1 MIVCVSSIFRLRVG
15 VRLAAGG
22 RAARGLG
29 GVFSSLAAGC
39 DEKNAF
45 SEAWRFGGIVEQK
58 RMATTSTTITLDP
71 TVRARI
77 EANRQAALEKQRQAK
92 ERRAAEQNAA
102 GGSGGVGGTADP
114 LRPPPSKI
122 QLTAAPTRPNLPQA
136 IPRLPA
142 PFQTNAKPPLPT
154 APAAPVRPLAPAISA
169 VFRPSAPPAVRPP
182 ATGFFV
188 PPRPPASTSTSGFRP
203 RQPNGAANS
212 RPNAAAAAL
221 SWSKPP
227 PDPLKGYRSN
237 VELEYKPYH
246 KEILRA
252 IKSFEGGFT
261 QHLDTGF
268 ISFKHYNQ
276 MLQLLRQLP
285 GCDTTVKELPK
296 WILDN
301 FKDELAGVERVEQ
314 EPLQIQVEEDLLSK
328 MFPYQL
334 KGLHFGIQKRGCL
347 LLADEMGLGKSVQAL
362 AIARAY
368 SNQWP
373 LLIVCPSSVRYSWK
387 TQFERFLP
395 DIDDD
400 ECHSLKNT
408 MAART
413 KAAMKLAETA
423 QHRILLSG
431 TPALNRPAELFSQIK
446 IVDKKIL
453 PDFKQF
459 AERYCDYRQGRF
471 GMEAKGAENMEELG
485 TLLKHTCMIRR
496 LKSDVL
502 QDLPEKRRQIQ
513 YLTGKVINERLM
525 RVAEARKACEAV
537 LSKKNVKKEEKKRT
551 IMEYYLQTGE
561 AKADSVADHIIDTCF
576 YPSAP
581 PCKIL
586 VFAHHKT
593 VMDILSTRFAAQNIN
608 YMRMDGSTSGPQRE
622 AFVKQFQAEDSPIQ
636 VAILS
641 ISACSTGITLTAA
654 NRVFFAELYWT
665 PAILIQAEDR
675 AHRIGQ
681 KSPVICEYILAKK
694 TADVDIWPK
703 VKHKLNIL
711 ATADLNSEDFGGM
724 ANKERELD
732 DSVAKI
738 TDFFSVLEKE
748 DEDKENSS

>member
-1 MIVCVSSIFRLRVG
+1 
-15 VRLAAGG
+15 
-22 RAARGLG
+22 
-29 GVFSSLAAGC
+29 
-39 DEKNAF
+39 
-45 SEAWRFGGIVEQK
+45 
-58 RMATTSTTITLDP
+58 MATTSTPITIDP

-102 GGSGGVGGTADP
+102 GGSGGAADP

-122 QLTAAPTRPNLPQA
+122 QVTAAPARPNLPQA

-142 PFQTNAKPPLPT
+142 PVQSNVKPPLPI
-154 APAAPVRPLAPAISA
+154 APAAPAPPSAPAISA
-169 VFRPSAPPAVRPP
+169 VFRQTAPPAVRPP
-182 ATGFFV
+182 ATGFFIPPRPRPLPIHV
-188 PPRPPASTSTSGFRP
+188 RPAAVRNGFPPRPPASTSGFRP
-203 RQPNGAANS
+203 RQPGAAANS
-212 RPNAAAAAL
+212 RQTAAAAL

-227 PDPLKGYRSN
+227 PDPLKGYRPN
-237 VELEYKPYH
+237 VEEVW
-246 KEILRA
+246 EA
-252 IKSFEGGFT
+252 VKSLDGFR
-261 QHLDTGF
+261 QHLDTCF
-268 ISFKHYNQ
+268 IPFKHYHQ

-285 GCDTTVKELPK
+285 SADATVTELPK

-301 FKDELAGVERVEQ
+301 FKDELAGVVRAEE
-314 EPLQIQVEEDLLSK
+314 EPMQTAIEADLLNK

-395 DIDDD
+395 DIDDVHLIEKGSDKLPSGHSAMTVVIVSYDLMIRKQSEIMNYRFLVIIFD
-400 ECHSLKNT
+400 ECHSLKN
-408 MAART
+408 MQAART

-431 TPALNRPAELFSQIK
+431 TPALNRPAELYSQIK

-453 PDFKQF
+453 PDFKKF

-471 GMEAKGAENMEELG
+471 GMEANGAENMEELG

-496 LKSDVL
+496 LKTDVL
-502 QDLPEKRRQIQ
+502 KDLPEKRRQIQ
-513 YLTGKVINERLM
+513 YLSGKVINERLK
-525 RVAEARKACEAV
+525 RVAEARKACETV
-537 LSKKNVKKEEKKRT
+537 LSRKNVKKEEKKRT

-586 VFAHHKT
+586 VFAHHKS

-636 VAILS
+636 VAVLS

-738 TDFFSVLEKE
+738 TDFFSILEKE
-748 DEDKENSS
+748 DEDKENS